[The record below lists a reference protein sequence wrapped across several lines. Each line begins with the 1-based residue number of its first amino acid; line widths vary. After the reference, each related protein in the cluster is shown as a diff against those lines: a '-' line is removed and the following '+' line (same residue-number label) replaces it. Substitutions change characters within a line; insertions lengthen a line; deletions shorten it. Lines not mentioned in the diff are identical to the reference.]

1 MSLFD
6 GLLPLLLIVFIMT
19 PVIQAS
25 NRTTSLPSAATLAD
39 CQRSCGN
46 LTIDYPFGIGS
57 SHCFRRP
64 DFELI
69 CNNTTQPPR
78 LLFKNGT
85 TEITDSPSAVYF
97 SVAFSHSISMKSNVS
112 VYNMSWDAPGKS
124 FTLLYAGL
132 NITGCDFDTYQVL
145 DQSGNVPAKL
155 CNVTCPNRGITED
168 IARQD
173 CNGTGCCSIDV
184 SIRAQ
189 TFQLMFVRHGKGEV
203 ELDAQS
209 NQSSLWSTINV
220 TTVYASISWRILDQ
234 PTCASTFDNRTN
246 YACISKHS
254 KCTDGYFTQAHGY
267 ICSCD
272 GGYQGNPY
280 ILDGCLRDR
289 GYNPIQQK
297 ENCTRKCGTINIPYP
312 FGLEEGCSARKLFQ
326 LNCTDMLSSSLQL
339 NDDYHVKYIKVN
351 EGLVGI
357 EDTLYFKQDM
367 YRMHVTKEPELY
379 IGSGESA
386 SVQWAVA
393 NLTCQEAWQNKSGYA
408 CVSINSTCLPVDSTD
423 SYIGYRCQ
431 CMPGFEGNPYIQ
443 DGCQGV
449 VIGLSCGFG
458 ILLASMKMQVI
469 GQIFSLD
476 ELEKATNN
484 FDPTRILGR
493 GGHGM
498 VYKGILSDQ
507 RVVAIKRSKHIEEG
521 EISQFINEVAILS
534 QINHRNIVK
543 LFGCCLETEVPLLV
557 YDFIPNGSLFGILHS
572 GSNSGFSLSWDDCL
586 RIAVEA
592 AGALYYL
599 HSAASVSVFHRDVK
613 SSNILLDANYTAKV
627 SDFGASRLVPIDQTH
642 VVTNVQGTFGYL
654 DPEYYH
660 TGQLNEKSDVYSFG
674 VVLVELLLRREPI
687 FTRVSGSKQNLSNY
701 FLWELKVKPITEIVA
716 AQVREEAT
724 DEEIES
730 VASLAQM
737 CLRLRSEDRPT
748 MKQVEMNLQFLR
760 TKRLNSCPDAPDKA
774 GEMQP
779 LLCTR
784 SEASCASLAINLGD
798 SYNPESQSSHK
809 CYSLEQ
815 EFSSSVGLPR
825 FAPLLRKSESQ
836 IKSKRRRL
844 GRAANGRP
852 QAACRPRRAAT
863 SRIHP
868 RNLQVFLNNKS
879 SNDFE
884 KSTTSYILRRRASVG
899 GAAGS
904 HWQQWQP
911 SACGLLSDAASV
923 GCGAENPIGPEL
935 PWTALLASI
944 GTRVPIVVPCPQCQ
958 LTAPLAPEF
967 PSTSHPRCSAGVP
980 FSDWN

>member
-6 GLLPLLLIVFIMT
+6 GLLPLLLIVFTMT

-25 NRTTSLPSAATLAD
+25 NRTTSLPSAATLAG
-39 CQRSCGN
+39 CQRSCSN

-57 SHCFRRP
+57 SHCSRQP

-85 TEITDSPSAVYF
+85 TEIIDSPSTEYLDVM
-97 SVAFSHSISMKSNVS
+97 FSHSISMKSNVS

-124 FTLLYAGL
+124 FTLVYARL
-132 NITGCDFDTYQVL
+132 NITGCDFDIYQVL

-173 CNGTGCCSIDV
+173 CNGTGCCSIQV

-189 TFQLMFVRHGKGEV
+189 TFQLMFVRHGKGAV

-220 TTVYASISWRILDQ
+220 TTVYAGISWRILDQ

-246 YACISKHS
+246 YACISEHS
-254 KCTDGYFTQAHGY
+254 KCMDGYFAPILGY
-267 ICSCD
+267 NCLCD

-280 ILDGCLRDR
+280 ILDGCSRDR
-289 GYNPIQQK
+289 GYNPFQQK
-297 ENCTRKCGTINIPYP
+297 DVCDRKCGSIDVPYP
-312 FGLEEGCSARKLFQ
+312 FGLEEGCAARKSFQ
-326 LNCTDMLSSSLQL
+326 LNCTNMLSSSLQL
-339 NDDYHVKYIKVN
+339 NDEYHVTYINVSN
-351 EGLVGI
+351 GLMGV
-357 EDTLYFKQDM
+357 EDTTDYKQYM
-367 YRMHVTKEPELY
+367 YGMRVTQEPQLY

-393 NLTCQEAWQNKSGYA
+393 NLTCLEAQQNISGYA
-408 CVSINSTCLPVDSTD
+408 CVSINSTCLGVNSTD
-423 SYIGYRCQ
+423 DYIGYRCS
-431 CMPGFEGNPYIQ
+431 CTLGFQGNPYIQ

-449 VIGLSCGFG
+449 VIGLSCGFS
-458 ILLASMKMQVI
+458 ILLLSLGIMLLIHRWKKDIQKQLRRKHFRKNQGLLLEQLISSDENASENTK
-469 GQIFSLD
+469 IFSLD

-484 FDPTRILGR
+484 FDPTRILGH

-572 GSNSGFSLSWDDCL
+572 GSNNGFSLSWDDCL

-674 VVLVELLLRREPI
+674 VVLVELLLRKEPI

-760 TKRLNSCPDAPDKA
+760 TKRLNSCPDALDKA
-774 GEMQP
+774 EEMQP

-825 FAPLLRKSESQ
+825 
-836 IKSKRRRL
+836 
-844 GRAANGRP
+844 
-852 QAACRPRRAAT
+852 
-863 SRIHP
+863 
-868 RNLQVFLNNKS
+868 
-879 SNDFE
+879 
-884 KSTTSYILRRRASVG
+884 
-899 GAAGS
+899 
-904 HWQQWQP
+904 
-911 SACGLLSDAASV
+911 
-923 GCGAENPIGPEL
+923 
-935 PWTALLASI
+935 
-944 GTRVPIVVPCPQCQ
+944 
-958 LTAPLAPEF
+958 
-967 PSTSHPRCSAGVP
+967 
-980 FSDWN
+980 